1 MKTLRLAGA
10 VAAAVAAAALW
21 TGAGCSGGRNLD
33 PTLEGN
39 LLRYNEQESAT
50 FVLSGE
56 ATCSRCRSL
65 DVTGLLVEL
74 TLKEDPTRVL
84 TMNVFDGLG
93 DFSFPEV
100 TAAKGKTL
108 EVRGT
113 LYFGGDVT
121 TPGFEAVAE
130 TEVPGGDDE
139 TVAVVLNF

>member
-1 MKTLRLAGA
+1 MRALRLAGMLMA
-10 VAAAVAAAALW
+10 VSAAALLW
-21 TGAGCSGGRNLD
+21 GSIGCSGDKNLD

-39 LLRYNEQESAT
+39 LLRYNEQESVT
-50 FVLSGE
+50 FALSGE
-56 ATCSRCRSL
+56 ATCSRCASVE
-65 DVTGLLVEL
+65 VTGLLVEL
-74 TLKEDPTRVL
+74 TLKDDPTHVL

-100 TAAKGKTL
+100 TTAKGGTL

-121 TPGFEAVAE
+121 TPGFVAMAE
-130 TEVPGGDDE
+130 VEVPGGNGE